1 MLIGALGW
9 AVVFGNSPLLDRL
22 LTNWIQASAAIVSAG
37 GLGWMIH
44 NKERQE
50 IADVHFEQT
59 LAEIRALPPTKK
71 KEQILADLVKPRKLG

>member
-1 MLIGALGW
+1 
-9 AVVFGNSPLLDRL
+9 
-22 LTNWIQASAAIVSAG
+22 
-37 GLGWMIH
+37 MIH